1 MAKKRKLRVGLLGA
15 GGISGVHCKAWSNM
29 PQCELVAITDLDA
42 RVARQKADKFNIPDV
57 ETDAKRLISRKD
69 IDIIDVVVP
78 NRFHKK
84 FTVAALRSG
93 KHVLCEKPMALTAKD
108 VDAMIAAS
116 VKAKKK
122 LMCAQHMRFLPP
134 ATTLKDHIT
143 KSKIGEIYYARAWF
157 NRRRRLP
164 TTRGFLLRE
173 NSGGGCCIDV
183 GVHILDLTMHL
194 MDNFKPVSVTGIS
207 VTKLAKAKD
216 AWSEWDWGY
225 YDKRRLDVEDFAA
238 GLIRF
243 ENGTALSLECSFM
256 LHQAAQA
263 EKRIDLFGTKGGAKW
278 PEGQFFSDTPGEY
291 TNSQLIIPQSGNGY
305 LAEIRGFTDAILKNK
320 PVPVQPIETRA
331 VIAVLEGLY
340 KSQKLGREIKL

>member
-1 MAKKRKLRVGLLGA
+1 MAKKRKLRIGILGA
-15 GGISGVHCKAWSNM
+15 GGISGVHCQAWSKLRE
-29 PQCELVAITDLDA
+29 CELVAITDINIAAAKA
-42 RVARQKADKFNIPDV
+42 RAAEFDIPDV
-57 ETDAKRLISRKD
+57 VADTNGLISRKD
-69 IDIIDVVVP
+69 IDVIDVVVP

-84 FTVAALRSG
+84 FTVAALKSG
-93 KHVLCEKPMALTAKD
+93 KHVLCEKPFALTAKD
-108 VDAMIAAS
+108 VDAMIAAGD
-116 VKAKKK
+116 KAGKK
-122 LMCAQHMRFLPP
+122 LMCAQHMRFLPA
-134 ATTLKDHIT
+134 ATVLKDHVS

-164 TTRGFLLRE
+164 TTRGFLLKE
-173 NSGGGCCIDV
+173 NSGGGSCIDV

-256 LHQAAQA
+256 LHQAAQV

-278 PEGQFFSDTPGEY
+278 PEGQFFSDKPGEY
-291 TNSQLIIPQSGNGY
+291 INNQLIIPATGDGY
-305 LAEIRGFTDAILKNK
+305 LAEIRSFTDAILKNK
-320 PVPVQPIETRA
+320 PVPVKPIETRA
-331 VIAVLEGLY
+331 VIAVIEGLY
-340 KSQKLGREIKL
+340 KSQALGREVKL